1 MAKSKLDIWV
11 ERLSAENMPL
21 FSRTVM
27 IVTGTAARDDSSVS
41 ELAWDILQ
49 DPALTAQILKLS
61 NSIYYNPAAKRINTI
76 SRAVM
81 HLGFQT
87 IRVMC
92 LSIALV
98 ENVLGSLNRER
109 VALEVARSF
118 HAAVQAKALASRRQ
132 VTAPEE
138 VFIAA
143 LLSRI
148 GQVGFWSFAG
158 EIGDKLE
165 ETIRSGDQREW
176 EAEIEVLGFR
186 LEWLTLRLCKEW
198 KLSPLLESVLSQRN
212 ENDARTQS
220 ISLGYAIAQA
230 AEEGW
235 DSPASKS
242 LARRVSEFLRISREE
257 AVLYIHESARDAA
270 AVTEAYGAK
279 RSSTMIPKPRE
290 TVSAATVPIEEKR
303 EYPNPDQRVQFSTM
317 KDLSA
322 LVSSG
327 AGNMDMVFS
336 ILLEGVLRGIGMDR
350 VMVAIVSPDGKSLE
364 GKYGLG
370 WPDEGYA
377 SNFSVQIDEAK
388 TNIFGHTV
396 NYRQPVWAGKL
407 PQKEITAL
415 RTREVAMM
423 IGRGDFYLMPITTRN
438 RVEGVIYADRCPSGR
453 DLDDE
458 SFESFVFF
466 GQQAS
471 IALSALAESEATS

>member
-1 MAKSKLDIWV
+1 MAKTKLDFWV

-21 FSRTVM
+21 FSRTVQ

-76 SRAVM
+76 SRAVI

-92 LSIALV
+92 FSLALV

-132 VTAPEE
+132 IAAPEE

-148 GQVGFWSFAG
+148 GQVGFWCFAG

-165 ETIRSGDQREW
+165 EAIQSGDLREW

-212 ENDARTQS
+212 ENEARTQS

-230 AEEGW
+230 AEDGW
-235 DSPASKS
+235 DSPASKA

-257 AVLYIHESARDAA
+257 AVRYIHESAKDAA
-270 AVTEAYGAK
+270 AVTAAYGAK
-279 RSSTMIPKPRE
+279 RSSTMIPKPRD
-290 TVSAATVPIEEKR
+290 AAPAAPAPYEEKR
-303 EYPNPDQRVQFSTM
+303 EYLIPDQRVQFGTM
-317 KDLSA
+317 KNLSA

-350 VMVAIVSPDGKSLE
+350 VMVAIISPDGKSLA

-370 WPDEGYA
+370 WPDEEFV
-377 SNFSVQIDEAK
+377 SNFSVRIDESK
-388 TNIFGHTV
+388 SNVFGHTV
-396 NYRQPVWAGKL
+396 NCRQPIWVGKL
-407 PQKEITAL
+407 TNKEITAL
-415 RTREVAMM
+415 GTREVTMM
-423 IGRGDFYLMPITTRN
+423 TGGGDFYLMPITARN
-438 RVEGVIYADRCPSGR
+438 QVEGVIYADRAPSGR
-453 DLDDE
+453 DLDEE

-471 IALSALAESEATS
+471 IALAALAEPEATS